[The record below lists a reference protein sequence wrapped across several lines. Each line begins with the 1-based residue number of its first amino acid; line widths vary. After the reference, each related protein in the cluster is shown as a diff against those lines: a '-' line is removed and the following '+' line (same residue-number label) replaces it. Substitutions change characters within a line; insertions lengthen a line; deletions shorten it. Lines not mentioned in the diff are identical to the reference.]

1 MRGPLGLRVTN
12 FCWSNLRGA
21 LGKLLRG
28 LSLFTKTVPS
38 FCNGKFIPPV
48 EIREDT
54 LASTMYSN
62 NRSRVDSKSSIP
74 LHQDDGPKV
83 VCSALGILSSD
94 LPGGEMGCG
103 VAEGDKPS
111 HNDRTYSGHENTS
124 GARQTMYSAAAGG
137 AFSNSHTEGKIYH
150 RLPESEVQSS
160 EDSGFRE
167 QDNMSQNSNQSGS
180 YIEVNTAAKTGT
192 FENVAY
198 LSPTAEDMRSQLSE
212 THGNNQEVLKE
223 ELLQIFEIYFK
234 GKMEDRLRGF
244 RSRQREWEETKRA
257 EKEEFVRKMTKEKM
271 EMQKHYAN
279 AISKLTHSFNE
290 ERKQL
295 EECYEEQLKD
305 LRKKLGAEQKQG
317 EGKCAAQS
325 KLKLKEK
332 LEDEYQEMF
341 MRETLQEKQEAMR
354 EKSEIKARFN
364 KEKFELEKNFNFLL
378 TEAEASLHR
387 VRAELKES
395 LCMGRESQKKIVDLE
410 VKLKEERQQR
420 LSMEKEFE
428 EEKAKYPNEEGFNR
442 KENEQLKSEVD
453 VLRQE
458 IQEKNSEIKRLIE
471 ANQESNLKIRALT
484 RHLQKRAKRNSEEG
498 SVKSQES
505 EGRATVDDRVNTVQT
520 NTWDM
525 QGNPGAVDTRAVESE
540 NTIVKVYDSKLRL
553 TDERKRIL
561 VFVTF
566 EKRPGQGLSRF
577 FGALL
582 PKQPISSTVRVLMAS
597 NVRDEEAFSEQ

>member
-1 MRGPLGLRVTN
+1 M
-12 FCWSNLRGA
+12 CYGA
-21 LGKLLRG
+21 
-28 LSLFTKTVPS
+28 
-38 FCNGKFIPPV
+38 V
-48 EIREDT
+48 ED
-54 LASTMYSN
+54 
-62 NRSRVDSKSSIP
+62 
-74 LHQDDGPKV
+74 
-83 VCSALGILSSD
+83 
-94 LPGGEMGCG
+94 
-103 VAEGDKPS
+103 DKPS
-111 HNDRTYSGHENTS
+111 HNDCTYSGHENTS
-124 GARQTMYSAAAGG
+124 GARQMMYSAATRGVL
-137 AFSNSHTEGKIYH
+137 SNGHTAGKIYH
-150 RLPESEVQSS
+150 RLPEGKVQSS

-167 QDNMSQNSNQSGS
+167 QDNMSQNSNESGS

-198 LSPTAEDMRSQLSE
+198 LSPTAEEMRSQLTE
-212 THGNNQEVLKE
+212 THGNNQESPKE

-234 GKMEDRLRGF
+234 SKMEDRLRGF
-244 RSRQREWEETKRA
+244 RSRQIEWEETKRA
-257 EKEEFVRKMTKEKM
+257 EREEYVRKMAKEKM
-271 EMQKHYAN
+271 EMQKHFAN
-279 AISKLTHSFNE
+279 AISKLTHSFDE

-305 LRKKLGAEQKQG
+305 LRTKLEAEQKRD

-332 LEDEYQEMF
+332 IDAEYLEMV

-395 LCMGRESQKKIVDLE
+395 LCMERESQKKIVDLE
-410 VKLKEERQQR
+410 EKLKEEKQQR
-420 LSMEKEFE
+420 LSVEKEFE
-428 EEKAKYPNEEGFNR
+428 EEKAKYHNEESFN
-442 KENEQLKSEVD
+442 KNENEKLKNEVD
-453 VLRQE
+453 VLHQE
-458 IQEKNSEIKRLIE
+458 IQEKNSEIKRLVE
-471 ANQESNLKIRALT
+471 ANQEGNLKIRALT
-484 RHLQKRAKRNSEEG
+484 RHLQKRAKRSSEEG
-498 SVKSQES
+498 SIKSQES

-520 NTWDM
+520 NTWDV

-577 FGALL
+577 LGALL

-597 NVRDEEAFSEQ
+597 DAKDEEAFSEQ